1 MVDLM
6 KVALI
11 HSRQD
16 AAGCNISHHIR
27 SLLEESGDAFAGRG
41 RTYTFHETEERLIH
55 AENADAGIDADLVI
69 FLSRHA
75 SVNPVPVL
83 TVHVTGNFREA
94 ELGGNPRTLAPAAP
108 AMMQATLRA
117 LARHCP
123 EGYRV
128 SYEVTH
134 HGPTGL
140 SHPSFF
146 VEIGSTE
153 REWADPVAGRAV
165 AEAVLDATMVNAVPL
180 IGFGGTHY
188 AARETEIA
196 LSTRGAFGHIAHT
209 REVGTLDEAMIR
221 SMIEKSGAVAAYID
235 RKAIGREPL
244 RQLTGILDA
253 IPILRLSESEITAIG
268 HLPWETYRAIRDLAV
283 QAAPGARCFI
293 HALEGTGPLA
303 AIPIDTVLLAEAVKA
318 DEPGL
323 IQELG
328 TLPVVHLSSQDNRL
342 LPVFVTFTKHSSQI
356 INALNTLCVKII
368 RSNEITATERDY
380 LIIKKIRFD
389 PTKARELG
397 VPEGPACHQLAA
409 GQAVEINGRMI
420 TPEMVASGSKIRIH
434 VPGVEKFT

>member
-1 MVDLM
+1 MH
-6 KVALI
+6 VALI

-16 AAGCNISHHIR
+16 AAGGNISNHVM
-27 SLLEESGDAFAGRG
+27 SLLEDSGNAFAGRG
-41 RTYTFHETEERLIH
+41 RTYSFHEVEDRLIN
-55 AENADAGIDADLVI
+55 AENVDDSIDADIVI

-75 SVNPVPVL
+75 SINPVPVL

-94 ELGGNPRTLAPAAP
+94 ELGGSPRTLAPAAP

-123 EGYRV
+123 EGYRI

-134 HGPTGL
+134 HGPTNL

-153 REWADPVAGRAV
+153 KEWTDPVAGRAV
-165 AEAVLDATMVNAVPL
+165 AEAVLDATVVDAVPL

-188 AARETEIA
+188 ATRETEIA

-209 REVGTLDEAMIR
+209 REAGTLDEAMIR

-235 RKAIGREPL
+235 RKAIDRESL
-244 RQLTGILDA
+244 RRLNGILDA
-253 IPILRLSESEITAIG
+253 IPIIRLSESEIAAIG
-268 HLPWETYRAIRDLAV
+268 HLPWETYRAIRDLAN
-283 QAAPGARCFI
+283 QAAPGSRCFI
-293 HALEGTGPLA
+293 HALEGTGPLEVI
-303 AIPIDTVLLAEAVKA
+303 AIDPVLLGEAAKA

-323 IQELG
+323 IRDLS
-328 TLPVVHLSSQDNRL
+328 TLPVVHISSQDNRL
-342 LPVFVTFTKHSSQI
+342 LPVFVTFAKHSSQI
-356 INALNTLCVKII
+356 INGLNTLCVKII

-380 LIIKKIRFD
+380 LIITKIRFD

-409 GQAVEINGRMI
+409 GQAVEINGQLI
-420 TPEMVASGSKIRIH
+420 TPEMVASGREIRIH
-434 VPGVEKFT
+434 VPGLEKFT

>member
-1 MVDLM
+1 MH
-6 KVALI
+6 VALI

-16 AAGCNISHHIR
+16 AAGGNISNHVM
-27 SLLEESGDAFAGRG
+27 SLLEDSGNAFAGRG
-41 RTYTFHETEERLIH
+41 RTYSFHEVEDRLIN
-55 AENADAGIDADLVI
+55 AENVDDSIDADIVI

-75 SVNPVPVL
+75 SINPVPVL

-94 ELGGNPRTLAPAAP
+94 ELGGSPRTLAPAAP

-123 EGYRV
+123 EGYRI

-134 HGPTGL
+134 HGPTNL

-153 REWADPVAGRAV
+153 KEWTDPVAGRAV
-165 AEAVLDATMVNAVPL
+165 AEAVLDATVVDAVLL

-188 AARETEIA
+188 ATRETEIA

-209 REVGTLDEAMIR
+209 REAGTLDEAMIR

-235 RKAIGREPL
+235 RKAIDRESL
-244 RQLTGILDA
+244 RRLNGILDA
-253 IPILRLSESEITAIG
+253 IPIIRLSESEIAAIG
-268 HLPWETYRAIRDLAV
+268 HLPWETYRAIRDLAN
-283 QAAPGARCFI
+283 QAAPGSRCFI
-293 HALEGTGPLA
+293 HALEGTGPLEVI
-303 AIPIDTVLLAEAVKA
+303 AIDPVLLGEAAKA

-323 IQELG
+323 IRDLS
-328 TLPVVHLSSQDNRL
+328 TLPVVHISSQDNRL
-342 LPVFVTFTKHSSQI
+342 LPVFVTFAKHSSQI
-356 INALNTLCVKII
+356 INGLNTLCVKII

-380 LIIKKIRFD
+380 LIITKIRFD

-409 GQAVEINGRMI
+409 GQAVEINGQLI
-420 TPEMVASGSKIRIH
+420 TPEMVASGREIRIH
-434 VPGVEKFT
+434 VPGLEKFT